1 MVSRFEIQ
9 KVHIAATLF
18 YSTVITIA
26 TNDTPFDLENRLA
39 DSDTFEA
46 LQERSP
52 VDVADKLR
60 FFYREVESRLAL
72 RDRAVESLL
81 QQECEIGTRLHEI
94 VREHGWI
101 DEAADKERIQLNQ
114 ELRNIGK
121 ERRDVYESAA
131 SDLLAIKQELMEA
144 LLEYRTLRRRQRV
157 FADLLADP
165 ELPLQRDTAEGA
177 SYGFPPLPQ
186 YLVPPPRNA
195 GRPDEE
201 RPPLPRR
208 SRPDRGPP

>member
-186 YLVPPPRNA
+186 YLVPPSRNA